1 MIDPD
6 PMDMDQSVTV
16 GASTSLNFDRFRLSN
31 ESDQQWQHRK
41 QFIETFRFEYNEER
55 LLCLAQ
61 CYANTK
67 CLGCRRKE
75 LIETETMGLL
85 FRQILRAV
93 EILARSTVRETVQFV
108 SQTSN

>member
-6 PMDMDQSVTV
+6 PMDTDQSVTV
-16 GASTSLNFDRFRLSN
+16 TSGTPLDLDRFRLSN

-67 CLGCRRKE
+67 CLGCRGKE
-75 LIETETMGLL
+75 LIETRTIGLL

-93 EILARSTVRETVQFV
+93 EILARSTVRETIQLV
-108 SQTSN
+108 SETSN